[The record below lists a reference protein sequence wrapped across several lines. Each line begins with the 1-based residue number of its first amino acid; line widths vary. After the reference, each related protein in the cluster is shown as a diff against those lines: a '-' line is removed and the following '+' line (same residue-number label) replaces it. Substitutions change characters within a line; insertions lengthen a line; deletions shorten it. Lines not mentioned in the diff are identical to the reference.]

1 MNDERRFVLIGLGAY
16 GTEIAKTL
24 IEHDAD
30 VIVMDRDTVAVNR
43 MKLAG
48 CKYAVQID
56 NLDPTSLAKFI
67 KPEDILILAMGD
79 SFEAHILTIELL
91 KGLGVK
97 TIYARAITDIQ
108 CKVLEKMDI
117 TEILF
122 PERHEGRRF
131 ALKLLN
137 RNFHF
142 IDELTSDIF
151 LIEVPVNEELA
162 GKTILEHEIRTKF
175 NVNIIGLIGLKPE
188 TEGEETRN
196 TDYVG
201 FENTV
206 LETNHSLLVVGKEAD
221 LAELVRSN
229 SKVSKGVFERPVIKS
244 NKHFHV

>member
-1 MNDERRFVLIGLGAY
+1 MKDERRFVLIGLGAY

-30 VIVMDRDTVAVNR
+30 VIVMDRDPAAVNR
-43 MKLAG
+43 MKLLG

-67 KPEDILILAMGD
+67 KPDDILILAMGD

-97 TIYARAITDIQ
+97 TIYARATKDIQ
-108 CKVLEKMDI
+108 YRILEKMDI

-142 IDELTSDIF
+142 IDEFASDIF
-151 LIEVPVNEELA
+151 LIEVPVSEEMA
-162 GKTILEHEIRTKF
+162 GKTILEHEIRTRF
-175 NVNIIGLIGLKPE
+175 NVNIIGLKSERHEPE
-188 TEGEETRN
+188 GKEPLITE
-196 TDYVG
+196 YVG

-206 LETNHSLLVVGKEAD
+206 LNTKHSLLVVGKEAD
-221 LAELVRSN
+221 LAELVRIN
-229 SKVSKGVFERPVIKS
+229 LKS
-244 NKHFHV
+244 S